1 MNQRVQQL
9 MGCAVLFALALLGH
23 TPEALFA
30 APILMGATAATTDY
44 TELLKIVFD
53 DTYILETV
61 YDTELLD
68 FMPEGE
74 VKTGSE
80 GRYFET
86 SQLYQ
91 SPGSWGSRSENGYIP
106 EAGNAKA
113 ENGRVTLKKVVGS
126 LEETAEVLKKLK
138 RDKAAFL
145 TWADEQFPLFKE
157 GLVDE
162 LDRQLVGDGSG
173 VRARVNAATP
183 ATTLVVDSTIGVAGW
198 DHTLMQFRRGMFLRG
213 AADAAGATLRANT
226 MTVTGIDWDN
236 NAIVVDALA
245 TGLADNDYL
254 AEGDAADNSF
264 GKDMM
269 GLAGLIDDGGIVST
283 LQNIDRTAHLWFQS
297 YVRDLAGADLT
308 EFSMVQTDRQ
318 ARHRGGGSVDLLV
331 MSEEAFDAI
340 WEEIKTDRV
349 VNDPRSYRVG
359 RKGIVMYFGGTRTV
373 TYRTARKLPGRLVYG
388 IQSDQLRKMIL
399 HEFVWDDTTGSLWRQ
414 VVDSTGRKDAF
425 YTYGTMHGEVA
436 IKSPQKCWRLENF
449 RSPAESI

>member
-1 MNQRVQQL
+1 MNRKVQL
-9 MGCAVLFALALLGH
+9 AISAVLVLLAALGILPEAALAL
-23 TPEALFA
+23 
-30 APILMGATAATTDY
+30 PIAMGATATTTDY
-44 TELLKIVFD
+44 TELLKVVFD

-91 SPGSWGSRSENGYIP
+91 SPGAWGSRSENGYIP
-106 EAGNAKA
+106 EPGKAAA
-113 ENGRVTLKKVVGS
+113 ENGQISLKKVVGS
-126 LEETAEVLKKLK
+126 LEETAEVLKKIK

-173 VRARVNAATP
+173 IRARVNDAAP
-183 ATTLVVDSTIGVAGW
+183 ATTLVVDSTVGVAGW
-198 DHTLMQFRRGMFLRG
+198 DHSLMQFRRGMK
-213 AADAAGATLRANT
+213 LRASPNADGST
-226 MTVTGIDWDN
+226 PRATVVTVQQIDWDS
-236 NAIVVDALA
+236 NAIVVDDI
-245 TGLADNDYL
+245 TDLADDDYL

-269 GLAGLIDDGGIVST
+269 GLAGLIDDGGIVSE
-283 LQNIDRTAHLWFQS
+283 LQGIDRMTHLWFQS
-297 YVRDLAGADLT
+297 YVRDMAGADLT
-308 EFSMVQTDRQ
+308 EFAMIQTDRN
-318 ARHRGGGSVDLLV
+318 ARHRGGGSVDLIV

-388 IQSDQLRKMIL
+388 IQSDQLRKFIL

-436 IKSPQKCWRLENF
+436 IKSPQKCWRLEDF